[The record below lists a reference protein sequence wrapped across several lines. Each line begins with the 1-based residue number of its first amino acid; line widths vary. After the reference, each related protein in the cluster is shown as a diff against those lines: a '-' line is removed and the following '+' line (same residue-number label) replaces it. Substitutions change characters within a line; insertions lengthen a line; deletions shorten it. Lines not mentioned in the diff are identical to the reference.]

1 MKLECE
7 GRTLYGYG
15 EKGKTAI
22 RHFQTPEFCQAE
34 KARLEGAVPIV
45 ETPKSAKKSKA
56 KKLAGKKP
64 NKKKK

>member
-7 GRTLYGYG
+7 GRILYKIG

-34 KARLEGAVPIV
+34 KARLESSISAV
-45 ETPKSAKKSKA
+45 ETPKSVKKPKA
-56 KKLAGKKP
+56 IKLAGKKP